1 MALQEVTMPAM
12 GADMTEGTVVK
23 WLKEEGDPISRGDKL
38 AEIETDKTVVEMESY
53 ADGILRKIIL
63 GDGSKVPVGTLLA
76 YVGDLE
82 DALPED
88 SSDDD
93 EMDGMEQVAE
103 SDDVQESAE
112 DDAPDAVSQ
121 IEPPT
126 VAAEVE
132 ATDGVEPEDSAAED
146 PEDPMLSATPD
157 EVPTVAAEVVATE
170 DVVQAV
176 AAGPD
181 SEESVVSA
189 GETSERVKASPLA
202 RRLARE
208 AGFDIAKITGTGPGG
223 RVTRDD
229 VLAYTP
235 EPEPVQVTVPEVAVP
250 VSDEPEVAV
259 PEVVEAV
266 PAAEVPKAAVE
277 LDGSDIELT
286 TMRQA
291 IARVTTR
298 SKTEAPHY
306 YVTTGIDMTEA
317 MSFRAQYNEEL
328 ADSGD
333 RVSVNDMI
341 IKALAQSLVKYP
353 KWNAFYGDGKL
364 EGHSDV
370 NIGVAI
376 ALEAGLIVPA
386 LLGVQN
392 MSLVDVARAAK
403 DLGGRA
409 RGQGGSLTQ
418 EELTAGT
425 FSTSNLGMFDIDV
438 FSAIIVPPQAGILA
452 VGAAKPT
459 PVVRDGEI
467 VIRTIM
473 NATIS
478 ADHRVGDGAEAA
490 ILLNEIKSN
499 LERPLRLIL

>member
-23 WLKEEGDPISRGDKL
+23 WLKAEGDSISRGDKL

-53 ADGILRKIIL
+53 VEGNLLKIIL
-63 GDGSKVPVGTLLA
+63 GDGSKVPVGTVLA
-76 YVGDLE
+76 YVGEPD
-82 DALPED
+82 DVLPED
-88 SSDDD
+88 VTDAGDSG
-93 EMDGMEQVAE
+93 EMDPVAE
-103 SDDVQESAE
+103 SDDSSEGAE
-112 DDAPDAVSQ
+112 DE
-121 IEPPT
+121 EPGADESPP
-126 VAAEVE
+126 VE
-132 ATDGVEPEDSAAED
+132 AKAAVAED
-146 PEDPMLSATPD
+146 
-157 EVPTVAAEVVATE
+157 AAASSV
-170 DVVQAV
+170 AV
-176 AAGPD
+176 AAD
-181 SEESVVSA
+181 DEESA
-189 GETSERVKASPLA
+189 GVEQATADESMQIDGEIGGRVKASPLA

-208 AGFDIAKITGTGPGG
+208 AGYDIAKIIGTGPGG

-235 EPEPVQVTVPEVAVP
+235 EPDPVRVVVPEVAVP
-250 VSDEPEVAV
+250 ELEEPRVAV
-259 PEVVEAV
+259 Q
-266 PAAEVPKAAVE
+266 
-277 LDGSDIELT
+277 LGGLDIELT

-317 MSFRAQYNEEL
+317 MSFRSQYNDEA
-328 ADSGD
+328 ADTGA

-341 IKALAQSLVKYP
+341 IKALAQALVKYP
-353 KWNAFYGDGKL
+353 KWNAFYGDCKL

-392 MSLVDVARAAK
+392 MSLVEVARAAK

-409 RGQGGSLTQ
+409 RGDGGTLTQ

-467 VIRTIM
+467 VIRTVM

-490 ILLNEIKSN
+490 VLLNEVKTN

>member
-23 WLKEEGDPISRGDKL
+23 WLKAEGDSISRGDKL

-53 ADGILRKIIL
+53 VEGYLLKIIL
-63 GDGSKVPVGTLLA
+63 GDGSKVPVGTPLA
-76 YVGDLE
+76 YVGEPD
-82 DALPED
+82 DVLPED
-88 SSDDD
+88 V
-93 EMDGMEQVAE
+93 MDAGDSGETDSVAE
-103 SDDVQESAE
+103 SDDSSEGAEDEEPEAGESPPVEAQAAVAENVAEFSVATAAEADDEESAG
-112 DDAPDAVSQ
+112 
-121 IEPPT
+121 
-126 VAAEVE
+126 AEQ
-132 ATDGVEPEDSAAED
+132 ATADESMQMDGEI
-146 PEDPMLSATPD
+146 
-157 EVPTVAAEVVATE
+157 
-170 DVVQAV
+170 
-176 AAGPD
+176 G
-181 SEESVVSA
+181 
-189 GETSERVKASPLA
+189 GRVKASPLA

-208 AGFDIAKITGTGPGG
+208 AGYDIAKIAGTGPGG

-235 EPEPVQVTVPEVAVP
+235 EPDPVRVVVPEVAVP
-250 VSDEPEVAV
+250 ELAEPRVAV
-259 PEVVEAV
+259 Q
-266 PAAEVPKAAVE
+266 

-317 MSFRAQYNEEL
+317 MSFRSQYNDEL
-328 ADSGD
+328 ADTGA

-341 IKALAQSLVKYP
+341 IKALAQALVKYP

-409 RGQGGSLTQ
+409 RGDGGTLTQ

-467 VIRTIM
+467 VIRTVM

-490 ILLNEIKSN
+490 VLLNEVKTN

>member
-23 WLKEEGDPISRGDKL
+23 WLKAEGDSISRGDKL

-53 ADGILRKIIL
+53 VEGNLLQIIL
-63 GDGSKVPVGTLLA
+63 GDGSKVPVGTVLA
-76 YVGDLE
+76 YVGEPD
-82 DALPED
+82 DVLPED
-88 SSDDD
+88 VMDAGDSGETDSVAESEDPSEGAEDEEPEAGESPPVEAKAAVAENLAESSVSVAADDDD
-93 EMDGMEQVAE
+93 EESAGAEQATTDESMQMDG
-103 SDDVQESAE
+103 
-112 DDAPDAVSQ
+112 
-121 IEPPT
+121 
-126 VAAEVE
+126 EV
-132 ATDGVEPEDSAAED
+132 G
-146 PEDPMLSATPD
+146 
-157 EVPTVAAEVVATE
+157 
-170 DVVQAV
+170 
-176 AAGPD
+176 G
-181 SEESVVSA
+181 
-189 GETSERVKASPLA
+189 RVKASPLA

-208 AGFDIAKITGTGPGG
+208 AGYDIAKIAGTGPGG

-235 EPEPVQVTVPEVAVP
+235 EPDPVRVVVPEVAVP
-250 VSDEPEVAV
+250 ELAEPRVSVQ
-259 PEVVEAV
+259 
-266 PAAEVPKAAVE
+266 

-317 MSFRAQYNEEL
+317 MSFRSQYNDEL
-328 ADSGD
+328 ADTGA

-341 IKALAQSLVKYP
+341 IKALALALVKYP

-409 RGQGGSLTQ
+409 RGDGGTLTQ

-467 VIRTIM
+467 VIRTVM

-490 ILLNEIKSN
+490 VLLNEVKTN